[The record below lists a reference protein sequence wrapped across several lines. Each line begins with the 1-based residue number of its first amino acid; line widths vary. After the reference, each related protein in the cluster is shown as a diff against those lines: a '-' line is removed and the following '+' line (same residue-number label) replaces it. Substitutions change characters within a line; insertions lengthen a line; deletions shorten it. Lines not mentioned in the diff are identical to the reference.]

1 MSREKL
7 KAIVVD
13 DESLARR
20 GLVLRLQE
28 IPQVEVIAECANGR
42 EALRAIAERD
52 PDLVLLDIQM
62 PEMDGFDVICE
73 LQPDAVPM
81 IIFVTAFDRYA
92 VEAFRVHAVD
102 YLLKPVDDERLQE
115 AVERAADLHWL
126 NDPLVRKE
134 RLLACRDGA
143 RGIEREGE
151 QIQYQALEKHWPER
165 LAIKDGTEF
174 CLVDVADIRWI
185 DAAGDYMCVHTAHRT
200 HIMRTTMKQ
209 LVSRLDPD
217 TFLRI
222 HRSTIVN
229 VNFISGARSHLNG
242 EYLLTVAEDA
252 TLKVSRGYS
261 DKIRSLLNP

>member
-1 MSREKL
+1 MSGERL

-20 GLVLRLQE
+20 GLLLRLQD

-42 EALRAIAERD
+42 EALQAIAEQE
-52 PDLVLLDIQM
+52 PDLVFLDIQM

-81 IIFVTAFDRYA
+81 IIFITAFDHYA

-102 YLLKPVDDERLQE
+102 YLLKPVDVERLQQ
-115 AVERAADLHWL
+115 AVERAAELQWL
-126 NDPLVRKE
+126 NDPAIRKE

-143 RGIEREGE
+143 RGIERQGQHVQFQEH
-151 QIQYQALEKHWPER
+151 ANHWPER

-185 DAAGDYMCVHTAHRT
+185 DAAGDYMCVHTENRT

-217 TFLRI
+217 RFLRI

-229 VNFISGARSHLNG
+229 VHFISGARSHLNG
-242 EYLLTVAEDA
+242 EYLLTVADDT

-261 DKIRSLLNP
+261 EKIRSLLNP

>member
-1 MSREKL
+1 MR
-7 KAIVVD
+7 AIVVD

-28 IPQVEVIAECANGR
+28 MPHVEVIAECANGR
-42 EALRAIAERD
+42 EALQAIAERD
-52 PDLVLLDIQM
+52 PDLVFLDIQM
-62 PEMDGFDVICE
+62 PQMDGFDVICE

-81 IIFVTAFDRYA
+81 IIFVTAFDHYA
-92 VEAFRVHAVD
+92 VDAFRVHAVD
-102 YLLKPVDDERLQE
+102 YILKPVDVERLQQ
-115 AVERAADLHWL
+115 AVERAADLHLL
-126 NDPLVRKE
+126 NEPTLRKE

-143 RGIEREGE
+143 RGIDRAGE
-151 QIQYQALEKHWPER
+151 HFHYEMPGKQRPER

-174 CLVDVADIRWI
+174 FLVDMADIRWI
-185 DAAGDYMCVHTAHRT
+185 DAAGDYMCVHTGNRT

-209 LVSRLDPD
+209 LVSRLDPG

-242 EYLLTVAEDA
+242 EYLVTVAGGSS
-252 TLKVSRGYS
+252 LKVSRGYS
-261 DKIRSLLNP
+261 HKIRALLNL

>member
-1 MSREKL
+1 MSGERL

-20 GLVLRLQE
+20 GLILRLQAMQ
-28 IPQVEVIAECANGR
+28 QVEVVAECANGR
-42 EALRAIAERD
+42 EALQAIAERN
-52 PDLVLLDIQM
+52 PDLVFLDIQM

-73 LQPDAVPM
+73 LQPDVAPM
-81 IIFVTAFDRYA
+81 IIFVTAFDHYA

-102 YLLKPVDDERLQE
+102 YILKPVDVERLQE

-143 RGIEREGE
+143 RGIAREGRE
-151 QIQYQALEKHWPER
+151 VQYKTLGKDWPER

-185 DAAGDYMCVHTAHRT
+185 DAAGDYMCVHTANRT

-242 EYLLTVAEDA
+242 EYLLTVADA
-252 TLKVSRGYS
+252 TTLKVSRGYS